1 VRESISPAE
10 LRYVEAIDLERG
22 DGAPVSVGALARR
35 LGLSPASVSEMLDR
49 LAADGLVRRG
59 ARGVALLTADGD
71 RTAREIA
78 GRRALVER
86 FLRDVLVVPPDQVPA
101 EAERLVAVVSPNLE
115 ARMQRA
121 LEERR

>member
-1 VRESISPAE
+1 MSESISPAE
-10 LRYVEAIDLERG
+10 LRYVEAIDRERG

-59 ARGVALLTADGD
+59 ARGVALLTTEGD
-71 RTAREIA
+71 RTARELA
-78 GRRALVER
+78 DRRALVER

-101 EAERLVAVVSPNLE
+101 EAERLVTVISPNLE